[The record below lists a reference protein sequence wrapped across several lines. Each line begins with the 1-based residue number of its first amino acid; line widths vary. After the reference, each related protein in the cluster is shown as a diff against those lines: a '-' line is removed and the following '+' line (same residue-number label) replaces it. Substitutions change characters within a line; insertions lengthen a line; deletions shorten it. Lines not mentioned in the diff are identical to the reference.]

1 MRKLQSPSLEEGAAV
16 NGDGKQPTK
25 ANSNP
30 ITMESFNSSNSSS
43 SNCIQQANKMANNR
57 ENIQPTFR
65 NVEHCYLHNEH
76 LRSAVDKAIKEI
88 NDVRTAEQEVRH
100 PDEETVPANEE
111 EARKQMQQNERLA
124 QQASQHCTCNDN
136 IAYDKNDSSSNAE
149 ESNEKDDSGTAKKAH
164 RSSRKL
170 YLNSKFFTPLRKN
183 ETIVQMQVR
192 IHEFVNSML
201 TIKNLGNNAN
211 NTAAAVAA
219 NQQSTNSPMTPT
231 TARLPS
237 STVGKSN
244 YFAHR
249 KPILCKLQAFLLE
262 SVFLLS
268 CLIMA

>member
-1 MRKLQSPSLEEGAAV
+1 MRKLQSSSLDKEEAVV
-16 NGDGKQPTK
+16 NGDGKPK
-25 ANSNP
+25 VNP

-43 SNCIQQANKMANNR
+43 SNCIQQANKVA
-57 ENIQPTFR
+57 NIQSNFSR

-76 LRSAVDKAIKEI
+76 LRAAVDKAIKEI
-88 NDVRTAEQEVRH
+88 NDVRAAEQQVRH

-149 ESNEKDDSGTAKKAH
+149 ESNEKSDSAKKIH
-164 RSSRKL
+164 RSRKL

-183 ETIVQMQVR
+183 ETIQQIQVR
-192 IHEFVNSML
+192 LHDFVNSML
-201 TIKNLGNNAN
+201 TIKNLANGAN
-211 NTAAAVAA
+211 NTTAA
-219 NQQSTNSPMTPT
+219 NQASNSPMTPT

-244 YFAHR
+244 YSTHTEKTFCDLSFR
-249 KPILCKLQAFLLE
+249 QELQLFF
-262 SVFLLS
+262 SVFSL
-268 CLIMA
+268 

>member
-16 NGDGKQPTK
+16 NGDGKQPAGK
-25 ANSNP
+25 ANCNP

-43 SNCIQQANKMANNR
+43 SNCIQQANKTANNR
-57 ENIQPTFR
+57 EAIQSTFR

-88 NDVRTAEQEVRH
+88 NDVRTAEQQVRH

-149 ESNEKDDSGTAKKAH
+149 ESNEKDDSGTAKKVN
-164 RSSRKL
+164 RSRKL
-170 YLNSKFFTPLRKN
+170 YLNSKFFTPQRKN

-192 IHEFVNSML
+192 IHDFVNSML

-211 NTAAAVAA
+211 SSTATG
-219 NQQSTNSPMTPT
+219 NQQSSNSPMTPT

-244 YFAHR
+244 YLAHR
-249 KPILCKLQAFLLE
+249 KPIALDTT
-262 SVFLLS
+262 S
-268 CLIMA
+268 